1 MIDLPTQPNRIILR
15 ADEAQAWADGFAFLQ
30 AAREQA
36 EALRERA
43 LHEADQLREQG
54 YADGHRQG
62 ADAAAELLTQTHA
75 DVDRYLAGLEGDLA
89 KLALSVVR
97 QLLEGLDDAERIA
110 RLTAKALKAFRD
122 QQVLTL
128 HVAPEQVAA
137 VQANL
142 DALVGSRSPTVT
154 ADSQLVGAQAMLA
167 SRSAVV
173 DLDLDAQLEG
183 LSKALHPSS
192 RELSA

>member
-1 MIDLPTQPNRIILR
+1 MSELPTQPNRIILR

-43 LHEADQLREQG
+43 LQEADQLRQQG

-75 DVDRYLAGLEGDLA
+75 DVERYLAGLEGDLA

-97 QLLEGLDDAERIA
+97 QLIDGLDDAERIA
-110 RLTAKALKAFRD
+110 RLTAKALTEFRD
-122 QQVLTL
+122 QQALTL

-154 ADSQLVGAQAMLA
+154 ADSQLVGAQATLA
-167 SRSAVV
+167 SRSALV
-173 DLDLDAQLEG
+173 DLDLDAQLDG
-183 LSKALHPSS
+183 LSKALQASS
-192 RELSA
+192 REVSA

>member
-1 MIDLPTQPNRIILR
+1 MSELPTQPSGIILR
-15 ADEAQAWADGFAFLQ
+15 AEEAQAWADGFAFLQ

-43 LHEADQLREQG
+43 LQESDEIRQQG

-62 ADAAAELLTQTHA
+62 ADAAAALLTQTHA

-97 QLLEGLDDAERIA
+97 QLIDGLDDAERIA
-110 RLTAKALKAFRD
+110 HLAAKALAEFRD
-122 QQVLTL
+122 QQALAL

-154 ADSQLVGAQAMLA
+154 PDSQLVGAQATLA

-173 DLDLDAQLEG
+173 DLDLDTQLDG
-183 LSKALHPSS
+183 LSKALQPSR
-192 RELSA
+192 REVSA

>member
-1 MIDLPTQPNRIILR
+1 MSELPTQPSRIILR

-30 AAREQA
+30 AAREQV

-43 LHEADQLREQG
+43 LQEADQLRQQG

-75 DVDRYLAGLEGDLA
+75 AVDRYLAGLEGDLA

-97 QLLEGLDDAERIA
+97 QLIDGLDDAERIA
-110 RLTAKALKAFRD
+110 RLTAKALTEFRD
-122 QQVLTL
+122 QQALTL

-154 ADSQLVGAQAMLA
+154 ADSQLVGAQATLA

-183 LSKALHPSS
+183 LSKTLQPSS
-192 RELSA
+192 REVSA